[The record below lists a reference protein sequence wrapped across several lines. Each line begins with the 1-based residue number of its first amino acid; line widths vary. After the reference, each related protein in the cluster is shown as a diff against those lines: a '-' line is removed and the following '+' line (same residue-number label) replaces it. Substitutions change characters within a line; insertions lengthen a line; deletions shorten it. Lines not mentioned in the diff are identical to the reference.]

1 MFIQFIILILFSLA
15 LIYFQSKYF
24 FLIDQPTKQKHKL
37 DYNKNTPLSGGIY
50 FFLAFSINLILEKN
64 YNQNFLIIFFLALF
78 LILGIYSD
86 LKINFTPKIRLLFQS
101 IIILFLI
108 IFLELK
114 INRTGIFFLD
124 PFISNYFFNIF
135 FTLSCIIVLLNGSN
149 FCDGVNVNLVGY
161 YLFLILAILLS
172 SLTIPNIY
180 FDIEKMFLIILIFYI
195 FNLFGKFFLGDNGV
209 YVITIFMSIFIINLI
224 NYNNTISPLLALNL
238 LWYPAFENLFSI
250 LRRYMHKTK
259 VEIADR
265 SHLHILIFEKLSS
278 KFDIKFSNSLSGI
291 ILNIYMFVGF
301 LISLKY
307 YDDSKVLILIFLT
320 NIILYMIVYFYL
332 FLNRP
337 KLK

>member
-1 MFIQFIILILFSLA
+1 MFIQFIFLILLALA
-15 LIYFQSKYF
+15 LIYFQSKFF

-64 YNQNFLIIFFLALF
+64 YNQNFLIILFLVLF

-86 LKINFTPKIRLLFQS
+86 LKINFSPKIRLLFQS

-108 IFLELK
+108 FFLELK
-114 INRTGIFFLD
+114 INKTGIFFLD
-124 PFISNYFFNIF
+124 PFINNYIFNTV
-135 FTLSCIIVLLNGSN
+135 FTFSCIIVLLNGSN

-161 YLFLILAILLS
+161 YLFLVLAILLS
-172 SLTIPNIY
+172 SLTIPNVL
-180 FDIEKMFLIILIFYI
+180 FNIEKMFLIILVFYI
-195 FNLFGKFFLGDNGV
+195 FNVFGKFFLGDNGV
-209 YVITIFMSIFIINLI
+209 YVITIFISIFIINLI
-224 NYNNTISPLLALNL
+224 NYNNNISPLLALNL

-250 LRRYMHKTK
+250 LRRYIHKTK

-278 KFDIKFSNSLSGI
+278 KFNIKFSNSLSGI
-291 ILNIYMFVGF
+291 ILNIYMFAGF
-301 LISLKY
+301 LVSLKY
-307 YDDSKVLILIFLT
+307 FNESKVLILIFLI
-320 NIILYMIVYFYL
+320 NIMIYMIVYFYL
-332 FLNRP
+332 FLNHP

>member
-1 MFIQFIILILFSLA
+1 MFIQFIILILLSFA

-24 FLIDQPTKQKHKL
+24 FLIDRPIKQKHKL

-64 YNQNFLIIFFLALF
+64 YNQNFLIILFLAMF

-86 LKINFTPKIRLLFQS
+86 LKINFSPKIRLFFQS
-101 IIILFLI
+101 IIIFFLI
-108 IFLELK
+108 IFVELK
-114 INRTGIFFLD
+114 INKTGIFFLD
-124 PFISNYFFNIF
+124 PFINNYFFNIF

-172 SLTIPNIY
+172 SLPIPNIL
-180 FDIEKMFLIILIFYI
+180 FDIEKIFLIIFIFYI
-195 FNLFGKFFLGDNGV
+195 FNIFGKFFLGDNGV
-209 YVITIFMSIFIINLI
+209 YVITIFISIFVINLI
-224 NYNNTISPLLALNL
+224 NYNNSISPLLALNL

-250 LRRYMHKTK
+250 LRRYIHKTK
-259 VEIADR
+259 VDIADR
-265 SHLHILIFEKLSS
+265 SHLHILIFEKLST

-291 ILNIYMFVGF
+291 ILNVYMFVGF
-301 LISLKY
+301 LISLQY
-307 YDDSKVLILIFLT
+307 FDDSKVLILIFLL
-320 NIILYMIVYFYL
+320 NIIFYTVLYFYL